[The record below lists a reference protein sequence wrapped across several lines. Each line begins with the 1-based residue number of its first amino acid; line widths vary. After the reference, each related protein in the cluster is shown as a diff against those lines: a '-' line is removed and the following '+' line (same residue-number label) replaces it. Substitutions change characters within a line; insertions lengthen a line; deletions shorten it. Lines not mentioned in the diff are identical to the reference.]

1 MHMLLRTDEKKEA
14 KNLNFWL
21 WANWRG
27 TDIKAFEQIC
37 GHRLK
42 FKGLHT
48 TVGWI
53 TMRCRER
60 SVSLLWQQDYCMKN
74 TDDVAFT

>member
-1 MHMLLRTDEKKEA
+1 MLLRTDEKKEA

-21 WANWRG
+21 LANWRG

-42 FKGLHT
+42 FKELHT
-48 TVGWI
+48 TVG
-53 TMRCRER
+53 
-60 SVSLLWQQDYCMKN
+60 
-74 TDDVAFT
+74 